1 MKTIIIGDIHGRNI
15 WKDIVSKES
24 YDRVI
29 FVGDYFDSFNIP
41 GIDQIHNFK
50 EICQFVRDSDKE
62 VILLVGNHEL
72 HYMHIG
78 QQYRGFQATLQFD
91 ISSIIYQNLDLLT
104 MIYQFDNVIASHA
117 GVSPIWMDDNFGKD
131 WSYDNMTDRIND
143 LFKFRPRSFR
153 FSGFDPYGDDLTQ
166 SPVWI
171 RPSSLLKSNTRNK
184 SLIKDHF
191 IQVFGHTSMSQ
202 EQISN
207 RDKWLGPRFFGGDTL
222 EIGYYLIHQN
232 QNFEYNRV

>member
-72 HYMHIG
+72 HYMSIG
-78 QQYRGFQATLQFD
+78 QIYSGFQSALQ
-91 ISSIIYQNLDLLT
+91 
-104 MIYQFDNVIASHA
+104 
-117 GVSPIWMDDNFGKD
+117 K
-131 WSYDNMTDRIND
+131 
-143 LFKFRPRSFR
+143 
-153 FSGFDPYGDDLTQ
+153 
-166 SPVWI
+166 
-171 RPSSLLKSNTRNK
+171 
-184 SLIKDHF
+184 
-191 IQVFGHTSMSQ
+191 
-202 EQISN
+202 
-207 RDKWLGPRFFGGDTL
+207 
-222 EIGYYLIHQN
+222 
-232 QNFEYNRV
+232 